1 MRLLLLWHALPYNDE
16 INPDG
21 EEALSRTVAE
31 DAHIN
36 VARCAARL
44 FLEQGVA
51 DSSGDEI
58 AEAAGISRRTLW
70 RYFRTKESCI
80 EPLFALTSQRFAE
93 KLANWPLDIS
103 VERFLEIA
111 YDFSQIDAQEIE
123 DGKLVVHLIAR
134 LEEEPALLEPFFM
147 ATRMTELAMARVIAF
162 RLDMSST
169 DFEVRMCAATVAA
182 AMRVTDETIS
192 RAAVKYGQIPTVE
205 ETNDRLA
212 QAIRRASTLPFC
224 DPITPRPRRDDAE
237 TRSAE
242 REG

>member
-1 MRLLLLWHALPYNDE
+1 M
-16 INPDG
+16 G
-21 EEALSRTVAE
+21 RTVAE

-44 FLEQGVA
+44 FVDKGVA
-51 DSSGDEI
+51 KTSGDEI

-93 KLANWPLDIS
+93 KLAKWPLDMS

-111 YDFSQIDAQEIE
+111 YDFSKIDAKEIE
-123 DGKLVVHLIAR
+123 DGKLVVHLISR
-134 LEEEPALLEPFFM
+134 LDEEPALLEPYFM
-147 ATRMTELAMARVIAF
+147 ATRMTEIAMARVIAR
-162 RLDMSST
+162 RLDMSPA
-169 DFEVRMCAATVAA
+169 DFEVRLCAATVAA
-182 AMRVTDETIS
+182 GMRIVDETIS
-192 RAAVKYGQIPTVE
+192 LAAVKYGQIPTVE

-224 DPITPRPRRDDAE
+224 DPITPRPR
-237 TRSAE
+237 
-242 REG
+242 

>member
-1 MRLLLLWHALPYNDE
+1 M
-16 INPDG
+16 
-21 EEALSRTVAE
+21 SRTVAE

-44 FLEQGVA
+44 FLDKGVA
-51 DSSGDEI
+51 ETSGDEI

-93 KLANWPLDIS
+93 KLAKWPLDMS

-111 YDFSQIDAQEIE
+111 YDFSKIDGKEIE

-134 LEEEPALLEPFFM
+134 LDEEPSMLEPFFM
-147 ATRMTELAMARVIAF
+147 ATRMTEIAMARVIAF
-162 RLDMSST
+162 RLDMSPT
-169 DFEVRMCAATVAA
+169 EFEVRLCAATVAA
-182 AMRVTDETIS
+182 GMRIVDETIS
-192 RAAVKYGQIPTVE
+192 RAAVRYGQIPTVE

-224 DPITPRPRRDDAE
+224 DPITPRPR
-237 TRSAE
+237 
-242 REG
+242 

>member
-1 MRLLLLWHALPYNDE
+1 M
-16 INPDG
+16 
-21 EEALSRTVAE
+21 SRTVAE

-44 FLEQGVA
+44 FLEKGVA
-51 DSSGDEI
+51 ETSGDEI

-93 KLANWPLDIS
+93 KLAKWPLEIS

-111 YDFSQIDAQEIE
+111 YDFSEIHTREIE

-134 LEEEPALLEPFFM
+134 LDEEPALLEPFFM
-147 ATRMTELAMARVIAF
+147 ATRMTEIAMARVIAF
-162 RLDMSST
+162 RLDMSPT
-169 DFEVRMCAATVAA
+169 EFEVRLCAAAVAA
-182 AMRVTDETIS
+182 AMRVIDETIS

-224 DPITPRPRRDDAE
+224 DPVTPRPRRDGSE
-237 TRSAE
+237 IFPAE
-242 REG
+242 RERSDT

>member
-1 MRLLLLWHALPYNDE
+1 M
-16 INPDG
+16 
-21 EEALSRTVAE
+21 SRTVAE

-44 FLEQGVA
+44 FLEKSVA
-51 DSSGDEI
+51 ETSGDEI

-93 KLANWPLDIS
+93 KLAKWPLEIS

-111 YDFSQIDAQEIE
+111 YDFSEIDAKEIE
-123 DGKLVVHLIAR
+123 DGKLVVRLIAR
-134 LEEEPALLEPFFM
+134 LDEEPALLEPFFM
-147 ATRMTELAMARVIAF
+147 ATRMTEIAMARVIAF
-162 RLDMSST
+162 RLDMSPT
-169 DFEVRMCAATVAA
+169 EFEVRLCAAAVAA
-182 AMRVTDETIS
+182 AMRVIDETIS

-224 DPITPRPRRDDAE
+224 DPITPRPR
-237 TRSAE
+237 
-242 REG
+242 

>member
-1 MRLLLLWHALPYNDE
+1 M
-16 INPDG
+16 
-21 EEALSRTVAE
+21 SRTVAD

-44 FLEQGVA
+44 FLEKGVA
-51 DSSGDEI
+51 ETSGDEI

-93 KLANWPLDIS
+93 KLAKWPLDMS
-103 VERFLEIA
+103 VERFLELA
-111 YDFSQIDAQEIE
+111 YDFSKIDAKEIE

-134 LEEEPALLEPFFM
+134 LDEEPALLEPFFM
-147 ATRMTELAMARVIAF
+147 ATRMTEIAMARVIAF
-162 RLDMSST
+162 RLDMSPT
-169 DFEVRMCAATVAA
+169 EFEVRLCAAAVAA
-182 AMRVTDETIS
+182 AMRVIDETIS

-224 DPITPRPRRDDAE
+224 DPITPRPR
-237 TRSAE
+237 
-242 REG
+242 

>member
-1 MRLLLLWHALPYNDE
+1 M
-16 INPDG
+16 
-21 EEALSRTVAE
+21 
-31 DAHIN
+31 
-36 VARCAARL
+36 ARCAARL
-44 FLEQGVA
+44 FLEKGVA
-51 DSSGDEI
+51 ETSGDEI

-93 KLANWPLDIS
+93 KLAKWPLDTS

-111 YDFSQIDAQEIE
+111 YDFSKIDAKEIE

-134 LEEEPALLEPFFM
+134 LDEEPALLEPFFM
-147 ATRMTELAMARVIAF
+147 ATRMTEIAMARVIAF
-162 RLDMSST
+162 RLDMSPT
-169 DFEVRMCAATVAA
+169 EFEIRLCAAAVAA
-182 AMRVTDETIS
+182 AMRVIDETVS

-224 DPITPRPRRDDAE
+224 DPITPRPRRDDSEIFPA
-237 TRSAE
+237 
-242 REG
+242 

>member
-1 MRLLLLWHALPYNDE
+1 M
-16 INPDG
+16 
-21 EEALSRTVAE
+21 SRTVAE

-44 FLEQGVA
+44 FLDKGVA
-51 DSSGDEI
+51 ETSGDQI

-93 KLANWPLDIS
+93 KLAKWPLDMS

-111 YDFSQIDAQEIE
+111 YDFSKIDGKEIE

-134 LEEEPALLEPFFM
+134 LDEEPSMLEPFFM
-147 ATRMTELAMARVIAF
+147 ATRMTEIAMARVIAF
-162 RLDMSST
+162 RLDMSPT
-169 DFEVRMCAATVAA
+169 EFEVRLCAATVAA
-182 AMRVTDETIS
+182 GMRIVDETIS
-192 RAAVKYGQIPTVE
+192 RAAVRYGQIPTVE

-224 DPITPRPRRDDAE
+224 DPITPRPR
-237 TRSAE
+237 
-242 REG
+242 